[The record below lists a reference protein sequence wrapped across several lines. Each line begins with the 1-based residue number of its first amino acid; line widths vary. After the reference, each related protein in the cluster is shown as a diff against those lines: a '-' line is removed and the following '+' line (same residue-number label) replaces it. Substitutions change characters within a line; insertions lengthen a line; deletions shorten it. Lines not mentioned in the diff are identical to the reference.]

1 MSGENRRFGGW
12 LLPVLVVAVGA
23 YFLVNGLRTGT
34 LRAVALGPVNWVGLG
49 LMAAG
54 LVVAIALGKRGL
66 WKLVGTLI
74 CGVGAI
80 LVICL

>member
-1 MSGENRRFGGW
+1 MSGENRRFGGF

-23 YFLVNGLRTGT
+23 YFLFTGARSGT
-34 LRAVALGPVNWVGLG
+34 LRAASLKPVTWAALRLMLVGLV
-49 LMAAG
+49 AA
-54 LVVAIALGKRGL
+54 LRRSPAL
-66 WKLVGTLI
+66 KLVGTLV